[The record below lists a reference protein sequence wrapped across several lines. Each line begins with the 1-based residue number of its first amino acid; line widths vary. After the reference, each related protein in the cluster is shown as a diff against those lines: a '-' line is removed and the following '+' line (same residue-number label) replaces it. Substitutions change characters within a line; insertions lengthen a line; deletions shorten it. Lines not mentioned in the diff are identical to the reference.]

1 LHSSDTVIAVAVAEN
16 VPLRWR
22 FWDGASRQVLDRC
35 HTQAQQRGCF
45 QGGLGIS
52 LGEALSLHGAKPG
65 MGMYRSVR
73 SH

>member
-1 LHSSDTVIAVAVAEN
+1 VIGVAVAEN